1 MKIILANVVRRKFS
15 NPKFAFFPLVGFFGN
30 SKPTSRKASTSSIAG
45 GQSGLAAAFKA
56 HMGLF
61 SNLVPMASSC
71 NAIDTAG
78 IQPLR
83 RMSIARSGNAI
94 DQRSSSLSSGILL
107 RDRSRHFPLLPPFI
121 IGNEN
126 NSTNNDPINN
136 QLNPQKNLY
145 VDIDH
150 EPKVNF
156 QLPLGRRP
164 SIFQQQTLRERVKC
178 SPRFP
183 HRIAPYNSLNALVE
197 NAEASGR

>member
-1 MKIILANVVRRKFS
+1 MANVVRRIFS

-30 SKPTSRKASTSSIAG
+30 SKPSSRKASTSSIAG
-45 GQSGLAAAFKA
+45 GSSGLAAAFKA

-94 DQRSSSLSSGILL
+94 DQRSSSLSTGILL
-107 RDRSRHFPLLPPFI
+107 RDRSRHFPLLPPYI
-121 IGNEN
+121 IGNQN
-126 NSTNNDPINN
+126 DSTNNDLINN
-136 QLNPQKNLY
+136 QSNTSRKNLY
-145 VDIDH
+145 VDTDH
-150 EPKVNF
+150 DPKVNF

-164 SIFQQQTLRERVKC
+164 SIFQQQTLRERVKG

>member
-1 MKIILANVVRRKFS
+1 
-15 NPKFAFFPLVGFFGN
+15 
-30 SKPTSRKASTSSIAG
+30 
-45 GQSGLAAAFKA
+45 
-56 HMGLF
+56 
-61 SNLVPMASSC
+61 MASSC

-94 DQRSSSLSSGILL
+94 DQRSSSLSSSILL

-121 IGNEN
+121 IDNEN
-126 NSTNNDPINN
+126 DSINN
-136 QLNPQKNLY
+136 ESVNNRSNTLRKNLY
-145 VDIDH
+145 VDTDH

-164 SIFQQQTLRERVKC
+164 SIFQQQTCRERVKG

>member
-1 MKIILANVVRRKFS
+1 
-15 NPKFAFFPLVGFFGN
+15 
-30 SKPTSRKASTSSIAG
+30 
-45 GQSGLAAAFKA
+45 
-56 HMGLF
+56 MGLF

-83 RMSIARSGNAI
+83 RMSMAKSGNAI

-107 RDRSRHFPLLPPFI
+107 RERSRHFPLLPPFI
-121 IGNEN
+121 IGQPND
-126 NSTNNDPINN
+126 STNNDSINTQSDRQSN
-136 QLNPQKNLY
+136 TPRKSLY

-156 QLPLGRRP
+156 QLPFGRRP
-164 SIFQQQTLRERVKC
+164 SIFQQQTLRERVKG

-197 NAEASGR
+197 NAEASGRCFERVQSILFLLIEFLWHGVFM